1 MTRNRRIMRFL
12 LHSFLALLLLFP
24 ARPSA
29 GQVKVR
35 LSAGK
40 TPEQIVKEVIMGNGV
55 TITNVSFNGQSG
67 SLPPKNSVQFG
78 TFSNKEGSAGFFS
91 SGIVLCTGSCL
102 VAEGPN
108 NVNGMTCPIDVS
120 HTVHCQELSKLVVPF
135 QVNCPA
141 VLEFDFSS
149 VTKHVAFRYIFASE
163 EYPNYS
169 CSVYNDVFGFFI
181 TDTETGKTRNIAL
194 IPGTKK
200 PVSVNNVHPD
210 YGEDCKA
217 VNEEFLTMLPTGS
230 PLTQFNGY
238 VGPLTAEA
246 DLIPG
251 HTYHMKLAI
260 SNVSDRK
267 LESAVFIE
275 ALSFNAVDDYG
286 FIVDGKGGSS
296 LPPQLDTLSEKQTE
310 GILAK
315 DLMKEGNTQVVAL
328 DALGNDLAINPDD
341 YDIIAET
348 DLDFLFDEVS
358 AEIKDGSMIV
368 HLRSKSRFCDC
379 FFPESI
385 PVNVILTPKSNAAAP
400 DGQLKRIVIPL
411 IVPILEREP
420 WLSRCLWV
428 VVTLLILLLF
438 LTYLRAL
445 LKKNRFHKYA
455 RIKNSYVVED
465 QLKETERNGKPL
477 RKPGFLAWMNRW
489 FNPFTAEKNTL
500 SFSRPK
506 TGAITFVATESKH
519 RVGISRSSYSPK
531 TMTIPNYSAAMDR
544 TATGKQRKLIDFS
557 SGTAIEIKKTDG
569 HGTTRLGHLHFI
581 VQRKDDERG
590 FRILI
595 LLVMLLTMA
604 IIVLLTILLLRGL

>member
-1 MTRNRRIMRFL
+1 MTRNRRMMKSL
-12 LHSFLALLLLFP
+12 QHSFFVLLLLFL

-35 LSAGK
+35 PSAEK

-55 TITNVSFNGQSG
+55 IITNVSFNGRSG
-67 SLPPKNSVQFG
+67 SLPTKNSAQFG
-78 TFSNKEGSAGFFS
+78 TFSNEDGSSGFFS
-91 SGIVLCTGSCL
+91 SGIILCTGDCL

-108 NVNGMTCPIDVS
+108 NVNGMTRPIDAS
-120 HTVHCQELSKLVVPF
+120 HTVDSNELSKLVIPF
-135 QVNCPA
+135 PVNCPA

-163 EYPNYS
+163 EYPNFS
-169 CSVYNDVFGFFI
+169 CSVFNDVFGFFV
-181 TDTETGKTRNIAL
+181 TDTKTGKTSNIAL
-194 IPGTKK
+194 VPGTKK
-200 PVSVNNVHPD
+200 PVSVNSVHPD
-210 YGEDCKA
+210 FGEDCKA

-260 SNVSDRK
+260 ANVSDHK

-286 FIVDGKGGSS
+286 IIVDGKGGSS
-296 LPPQLDTLSEKQTE
+296 LPPRLDTLSEKQTE

-315 DLMKEGNTQVVAL
+315 NLMKEGNAQAIAL
-328 DALGNDLAINPDD
+328 DALGNDPAINPDD

-348 DLDFLFDEVS
+348 DFDFLFDEVS
-358 AEIKDGSMIV
+358 AEIKNDSIIV

-385 PVNVILTPKSNAAAP
+385 PVNVTLTPKNNAATP
-400 DGQLKRIVIPL
+400 DGQLKWIVIPL

-428 VVTLLILLLF
+428 IVALLILLLV
-438 LTYLRAL
+438 LVYLRAL

-465 QLKETERNGKPL
+465 QSKETERNGKSL
-477 RKPGFLAWMNRW
+477 RKPGFIAWMNRW

-531 TMTIPNYSAAMDR
+531 TMTIPNYSTAMDR
-544 TATGKQRKLIDFS
+544 AATGKQKKLIDFS

-595 LLVMLLTMA
+595 LLLMLLTMA
-604 IIVLLTILLLRGL
+604 IIVLLTILLIRGL